1 MATSESGKAL
11 VRVEGQNALLVER
24 LRDPL
29 HRALGG
35 RRTFYVVKV
44 DSMGRVGEI
53 LLSIRGARGHLPLL
67 LREEDLEPGY
77 VASVVK
83 ATVDRF
89 GL

>member
-1 MATSESGKAL
+1 MATSGKTL
-11 VRVEGQNALLVER
+11 VHVEGQSALLVER

-29 HRALGG
+29 RRALGD

-44 DSMGRVGEI
+44 ETVGRVGEI
-53 LLSIRGARGHLPLL
+53 LVSIRGARGHLPLL
-67 LREEDLEPGY
+67 LKEEELEPGY
-77 VASVVK
+77 VAMVVK